1 MWIFFIATTGQ
12 GEPPYTMRGYWK
24 KLMSKNYKLKQQV
37 YFSIYS
43 MGDSTY
49 GDNFGMAAR
58 KFRQRIKMLGAEE
71 VV

>member
-1 MWIFFIATTGQ
+1 
-12 GEPPYTMRGYWK
+12 
-24 KLMSKNYKLKQQV
+24 
-37 YFSIYS
+37 